1 MAQVDVK
8 VTMENGAGMGVFIRI
23 DELNLFFNREETQT
37 VDLDPKYYVATVG
50 GHEPSSA
57 KVKIE
62 FIEGGR
68 VIGQQSF
75 STPTFFGFIHF
86 IVS

>member
-1 MAQVDVK
+1 MK
-8 VTMENGAGMGVFIRI
+8 KLIFILLI
-23 DELNLFFNREETQT
+23 FSKAFATN
-37 VDLDPKYYVATVG
+37 YYVATVG

-62 FIEGGR
+62 FVEGGR